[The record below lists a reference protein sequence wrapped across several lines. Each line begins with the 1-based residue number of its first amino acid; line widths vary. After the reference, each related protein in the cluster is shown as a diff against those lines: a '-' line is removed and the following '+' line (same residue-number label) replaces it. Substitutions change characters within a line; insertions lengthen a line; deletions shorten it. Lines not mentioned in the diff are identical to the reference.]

1 MEEIYS
7 MLPAS
12 DKLVELAVTYGGKLL
27 LAIITLIV
35 GLWLINR
42 LSKVLRKVFQLRAFE
57 QTLQTFLISLISILL
72 KILLFISV
80 VTMVGVQMTS
90 FIALLGAAG
99 IAFGL
104 ALSGTLQNFAGGVV
118 LLIFKPFKV
127 GDFIETQGYAGTV
140 REMQIFHTVM
150 HTPDNKTIII
160 PNGALSSGSMI
171 NFSAEELRRVD
182 WTFGI
187 SYNCSIDKA
196 REIILNLLNADDRV
210 LQDPVPFVGVISIG
224 DSSVNLVT
232 RAWVKA
238 PDYWDLFFMM
248 NEKVKK
254 EFDNQGILMPFPQRD
269 VHLYQSK

>member
-80 VTMVGVQMTS
+80 ITMVGVQMTS

-99 IAFGL
+99 IAFGM

-140 REMQIFHTVM
+140 MEMQIFHTVM

-182 WTFGI
+182 VTFGI

-196 REIILNLLNADDRV
+196 REIILSILNSDERV
-210 LQDPVPFVGVISIG
+210 LQYPVPFVGVISLG

-238 PDYWDLFFMM
+238 PDYWNIFFMM
-248 NEKVKK
+248 NEQVKK
-254 EFDNQGILMPFPQRD
+254 EFDNQGISIPFPQRD
-269 VHLYQSK
+269 VHIHQSK

>member
-1 MEEIYS
+1 MKEIYS

-12 DKLVELAVTYGGKLL
+12 DKLIELAVSYGSKLL
-27 LAIITLIV
+27 LAVITLIV

-42 LSKVLRKVFQLRAFE
+42 LSKVLRKVFELRAFE
-57 QTLQTFLISLISILL
+57 QTLQTFLISLISIVL
-72 KILLFISV
+72 KIMLFISV
-80 VTMVGVQMTS
+80 ITMVGVQMTS

-99 IAFGL
+99 IAFGM

-140 REMQIFHTVM
+140 QEMQIFHTVL

-171 NFSAEELRRVD
+171 NYSAEALRRVD
-182 WTFGI
+182 WTFAI

-196 REIILNLLNADDRV
+196 KEIILNLLNSDERI
-210 LQDPVPFVGVISIG
+210 LQDPAPFVGVLSLG
-224 DSSVNLVT
+224 DSGVNLIT
-232 RAWVKA
+232 RAWV
-238 PDYWDLFFMM
+238 DSSVYWDVFFTM
-248 NEKVKK
+248 NEKVKN
-254 EFDNQGILMPFPQRD
+254 EFDAQGILIPFPQRD
-269 VHLYQSK
+269 IHLYQSK